1 MTRSAGTFPSH
12 HVSVKSIQTAK
23 FRQELD
29 VDTESLIGCDEA
41 EKNLLE
47 EEEEEEMEK
56 KTRSRV
62 KRHACC
68 TTSPRKRERKGIV
81 ESLKD
86 LVYFTTVLMIIGFD
100 DLFSLWTA
108 TPRYQGT

>member
-1 MTRSAGTFPSH
+1 M
-12 HVSVKSIQTAK
+12 KSIQTAK

-68 TTSPRKRERKGIV
+68 TTSPRKRLQELRKGIV

-86 LVYFTTVLMIIGFD
+86 LVYFM
-100 DLFSLWTA
+100 
-108 TPRYQGT
+108 R

>member
-1 MTRSAGTFPSH
+1 M
-12 HVSVKSIQTAK
+12 KSIQTAK

-47 EEEEEEMEK
+47 EEEEMEK

-62 KRHACC
+62 KTCACC
-68 TTSPRKRERKGIV
+68 TTSPRKRLQELHRIV

-86 LVYFTTVLMIIGFD
+86 LIT
-100 DLFSLWTA
+100 S
-108 TPRYQGT
+108 